1 MATSSLGKELG
12 NGMPGIRNST
22 CKVCESMPC
31 WGLEMTWRV
40 AIWEEGREQ
49 MATDSVG
56 LGELLALKGQV
67 QKGGVIRLVV

>member
-1 MATSSLGKELG
+1 MLGTGDDL
-12 NGMPGIRNST
+12 
-22 CKVCESMPC
+22 
-31 WGLEMTWRV
+31 WV

-67 QKGGVIRLVV
+67 QKGGVIRFVV